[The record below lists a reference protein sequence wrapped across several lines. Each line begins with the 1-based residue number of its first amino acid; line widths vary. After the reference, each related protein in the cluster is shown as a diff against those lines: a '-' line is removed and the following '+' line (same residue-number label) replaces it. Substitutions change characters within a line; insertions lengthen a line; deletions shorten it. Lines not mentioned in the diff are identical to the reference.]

1 MEPVAQ
7 ARARLASS
15 SSKSLVLWDSVNAT
29 GDVASS
35 KSMIILLRE
44 EEAEEGEE
52 EESNK
57 DGGWS
62 EKTKPSQRLS
72 AAS

>member
-52 EESNK
+52 